1 MFRRAELEL
10 FFFDMH
16 MHIPVLPVVRIRF
29 QNAGANG
36 NTLRWAYIGP
46 VVIAL
51 FAVFPML
58 GAWRLSRQET
68 ATLPEITAVSRAA
81 TPPPASCDAAVNVD
95 RLSTDFT
102 IVLLT
107 PAYADRFA
115 GLQQLEEMSKSE
127 AASIETR
134 SAARRS
140 LEEGREFLKMS
151 QEDPR
156 VVDVRRLAQVHAE
169 LNHALA
175 DLSAELRHGCHE
187 T

>member
-1 MFRRAELEL
+1 
-10 FFFDMH
+10 MH
-16 MHIPVLPVVRIRF
+16 MQIPVLPVVRIRF
-29 QNAGANG
+29 RNVGASG
-36 NTLRWAYIGP
+36 SPLRWFFYIGP

-51 FAVFPML
+51 VAVFPML
-58 GAWRLSRQET
+58 GAWRLSRQEPGT
-68 ATLPEITAVSRAA
+68 RTERAAITPAATLR
-81 TPPPASCDAAVNVD
+81 PAGCDAAAVNVD

-107 PAYADRFA
+107 PMYAEKFG

-127 AASIETR
+127 AASLEAR

-140 LEEGREFLKMS
+140 LEQGKEFLKLS

-156 VVDVRRLAQVHAE
+156 AVDVRRLAQVHAE

-175 DLSAELRHGCHE
+175 DLSAELRRGC

>member
-1 MFRRAELEL
+1 
-10 FFFDMH
+10 MH
-16 MHIPVLPVVRIRF
+16 IQIPVLPVVRIRF

-36 NTLRWAYIGP
+36 STLRWAYIGP

-51 FAVFPML
+51 VAVFPML

-68 ATLPEITAVSRAA
+68 ATRTEIAAVSRAA
-81 TPPPASCDAAVNVD
+81 TPAPASCDAAVSVD